1 MLGLLVFFLINQ
13 FVSQILCLF
22 KPFSVCTHSYIYRIC
37 HKKKTLTHFIFTLL
51 IFDPLED
58 VVDDATSG
66 GVVEKSLFVVDD
78 ETAVK

>member
-1 MLGLLVFFLINQ
+1 MIALGEN
-13 FVSQILCLF
+13 
-22 KPFSVCTHSYIYRIC
+22 PP
-37 HKKKTLTHFIFTLL
+37 LTHFIFPFL

-66 GVVEKSLFVVDD
+66 GIVEKSVFVVDD